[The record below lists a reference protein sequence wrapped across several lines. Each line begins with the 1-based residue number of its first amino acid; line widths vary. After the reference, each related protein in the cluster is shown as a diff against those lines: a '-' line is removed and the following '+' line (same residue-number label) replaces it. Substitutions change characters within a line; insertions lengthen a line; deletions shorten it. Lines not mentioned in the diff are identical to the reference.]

1 MVQVRLTDGVR
12 YRGHGKA
19 RRFHRSH
26 GQADTVYC
34 DRAFFNDIAKDR
46 RICMNGVPDSR
57 IVFRILAMRPTP
69 STWPATMCP
78 PKRPLAGMAR
88 SRLTALPT
96 VSCASAERFKVSC
109 MTSAAKLSGKSC
121 LTVRQMPLTAMLS
134 PILVP
139 SRTVLHEQ
147 SARRNAVPD

>member
-1 MVQVRLTDGVR
+1 
-12 YRGHGKA
+12 
-19 RRFHRSH
+19 
-26 GQADTVYC
+26 
-34 DRAFFNDIAKDR
+34 
-46 RICMNGVPDSR
+46 MNGVPDSR
-57 IVFRILAMRPTP
+57 IVFSDISNASDAIHMACYDV
-69 STWPATMCP
+69 SA
-78 PKRPLAGMAR
+78 KRPLAGMAR